1 MEGLQQGQARL
12 ERRFERFE
20 HRFDALEV
28 RLRAGDAN
36 ALARSLNST
45 VKEAGQMLK
54 PLRSLRTGEVIE
66 GFPETLAEI
75 NRMNSQPLNAILE
88 ELDQRL
94 GGTLMERKRQ
104 LKLLCGVV
112 TQLV

>member
-1 MEGLQQGQARL
+1 MEGLQQGLVRL
-12 ERRFERFE
+12 ERRCERFE
-20 HRFDALEV
+20 HRFDALEGSKYV
-28 RLRAGDAN
+28 GAN
-36 ALARSLNST
+36 S
-45 VKEAGQMLK
+45 QQHW
-54 PLRSLRTGEVIE
+54 EVIE

-88 ELDQRL
+88 ELDQKL

-112 TQLV
+112 TELV